1 MKYYIIGDEDSILG
15 FGMVGVK
22 GSVVKDQEHA
32 EKVFH
37 QVLEDSDI
45 GVIIITERAADLI
58 RPLVNRQLFTQQFPL
73 LVEIPDREGPSE
85 GRPGIREM
93 VNAAI
98 GITL

>member
-32 EKVFH
+32 EMVFH
-37 QVLEDSDI
+37 QVLENSDI
-45 GVIIITERAADLI
+45 GVIIITEKAADLI
-58 RPLVNRQLFTQQFPL
+58 RPLVNRYLFTEKFPL
-73 LVEIPDREGPSE
+73 LVEIPDREGPTA
-85 GRPGIREM
+85 GRPSIREM